1 MAEFVSLMK
10 KNFRERKKMMR
21 WSITLSLFLAEKKKQ
36 MKIWQLIQFSF
47 FLPLPKLNI
56 IADVTLHCVHQEL

>member
-1 MAEFVSLMK
+1 VEYYPESFFS
-10 KNFRERKKMMR
+10 RK
-21 WSITLSLFLAEKKKQ
+21 EKQ